1 MDKKIIN
8 KYRQKF
14 NKELFESVLPF
25 WKKYGADSV
34 NGGVRTCLNREGKF
48 FSAEKSVWMQ
58 GRGGWLFSHVY
69 NDFGHDQQWL
79 DIAKSCLDFSQKYCI
94 DPADGRMYF
103 VVSDEGTPA
112 RKRRYT
118 YSEFFYI
125 MSCAEYY
132 RATGDKK
139 YLDEARNYYHM
150 VLGIHAD
157 PSTDPYKITPK
168 FLSTAPAMRGLC
180 DANVLT
186 LVSRTLRAADPAN
199 AEEYIANEKKFIA
212 DICKYHFNEQHGAL
226 MECVGPNGE
235 YVNYVSS
242 GRITNPGHCMEAAWG
257 LLCEAEEL
265 NMPELIPFVEK
276 VYAGAM
282 KHGWDKAFGGLLY
295 FVDIE
300 GYPPQAYEHDMKL
313 WWVHTEAL
321 IAAIK
326 LYRVTGKECYFDDFK
341 MIVEYC
347 FEHFNDETY
356 GEWYGYLRRDG
367 APTEPRA
374 KGNIFKG
381 PFHVPRMYCEVI
393 QELEKLEAMC

>member
-1 MDKKIIN
+1 MDKKIIS

-34 NGGVRTCLNREGKF
+34 NGGVRTCLNREGKV

-69 NDFGHDQQWL
+69 NEFGHDQQWL

-103 VVSDEGTPA
+103 VVSDEGAPA

-139 YLDEARNYYHM
+139 YLDEARKYYHM

-168 FLSTAPAMRGLC
+168 FLSTAPAMRSLC

-199 AEEYIANEKKFIA
+199 AEEYVANEKKFIA
-212 DICKYHFNEQHGAL
+212 DICKYHFNEQYGAL

-242 GRITNPGHCMEAAWG
+242 GRITNPGHCMEAVWG
-257 LLCEAEEL
+257 LLREAEEL

-295 FVDIE
+295 LVDIE

-347 FEHFNDETY
+347 FAHFNDETY

-374 KGNIFKG
+374 KGNVFKG

>member
-1 MDKKIIN
+1 MDKKIIS

-34 NGGVRTCLNREGKF
+34 NGGVRTCLNREGKV

-69 NDFGHDQQWL
+69 NEFGHDQQWL

-103 VVSDEGTPA
+103 VVSDEGAPA

-139 YLDEARNYYHM
+139 YLDEARKYYHM

-199 AEEYIANEKKFIA
+199 AEEYVANEKKFIA
-212 DICKYHFNEQHGAL
+212 DICKYHFNEQYGAL

-257 LLCEAEEL
+257 LLREAEEL

-295 FVDIE
+295 LVDIE

-347 FEHFNDETY
+347 FAHFNDETY

-374 KGNIFKG
+374 KGNVFKG